1 MKEIYIAQAKRA
13 IKGQYPD
20 YSTQRIKLMAQS
32 AYRAKFAKEKRIKT
46 TAFIENQNKS
56 ILIF

>member
-1 MKEIYIAQAKRA
+1 MKQIYLKQAERS
-13 IKGQYPD
+13 IRLQFPD
-20 YSTQRIKLMAQS
+20 YSETKVKLMAQS